1 MWAVG
6 KMWIRP
12 DQITPSDPIPYLLSF
27 SGFQGLIQ
35 FSLIRVLFM
44 PFNMYFYEDV
54 DSVIHLIAGLSL
66 KFQVAM

>member
-6 KMWIRP
+6 KMWIGL

-27 SGFQGLIQ
+27 SEFQSLIQ
-35 FSLIRVLFM
+35 SSLIQVLLM
-44 PFNMYFYEDV
+44 PFNMYFYENV